1 MSKPVFA
8 QSSYP
13 SSNGR
18 DTVACYVWTP
28 SDVPPRA
35 VVQIAHGMQEYVRRY
50 TPFAEFLCAH
60 GYAVAGNDHLGHGA
74 TAADAD
80 DLGFTGEGGGADAM
94 IADVHT
100 MTERLREQF
109 PDLPLILLGH
119 SMGSFIARN
128 VVALFGGDYDGAI
141 FSGTG
146 GPEMPTGAGMTLA
159 RWRMFRRGE
168 RHRSNL
174 IAKVAFGNYNRKYD
188 GPVTKN
194 SWISRDEA
202 VVKAYMADPLCNFPF
217 TARGWYDLFDLLGR
231 VSRRD
236 WAAKVPTDLP
246 ILLASGSMDPVGN
259 FGRGVKAVHRRLAEA
274 GAQDLTLTLYPDARH
289 EILNEI
295 NREEVYGDILAWLEA
310 RFGKENSDA

>member
-1 MSKPVFA
+1 MSFIKKEFKF
-8 QSSYP
+8 SSVSGLADIHCASYLP
-13 SSNGR
+13 ENGE
-18 DTVACYVWTP
+18 VN
-28 SDVPPRA
+28 A
-35 VVQIAHGMQEYVRRY
+35 VLQVAHGMAEHLERY
-50 TPFAEFLCAH
+50 EKFASYLCDRGIAL
-60 GYAVAGNDHLGHGA
+60 YINDHLGHGA
-74 TAADAD
+74 TAASSD

-100 MTERLREQF
+100 MTARLREQF
-109 PDLPLILLGH
+109 PGLPVILLGH

-128 VVALFGGDYDGAI
+128 AVALFGGDYDGAI

-146 GPEMPTGAGMTLA
+146 GPEMPTGAGMALA

-188 GPVTKN
+188 GPVTKS

-202 VVKAYMADPLCNFPF
+202 VVKAYMADPWCNFPYS
-217 TARGWYDLFDLLGR
+217 ARGWYDLFDLLGR

-236 WAAKVPTDLP
+236 WAAKVPPDLP

-259 FGRGVKAVHRRLAEA
+259 FGRGVKAVHQRLKQA
-274 GAQDLTLTLYPDARH
+274 GIRDLTIKLYPDARH

-295 NREEVYGDILAWLEA
+295 NREEVYGDMLAWLDA
-310 RFGKENSDA
+310 RFGKENCYA

>member
-1 MSKPVFA
+1 MTEPVFT

-13 SSNGR
+13 SANGR
-18 DTVACYVWTP
+18 DTVACCVWTP
-28 SDVPPRA
+28 ADAVPCA

-50 TPFAEFLCAH
+50 EPFARYLCAH
-60 GYAVAGNDHLGHGA
+60 GYAVGGNDHLGHGG
-74 TAADAD
+74 TAASAA

-100 MTERLREQF
+100 MTVRLREQF
-109 PDLPLILLGH
+109 PGLPLILLGH

-128 VVALFGGDYDGAI
+128 AVADFGGDYDAAI
-141 FSGTG
+141 FVGTG
-146 GPEMPTGAGMTLA
+146 GPEMPTGAGMLLA

-174 IAKVAFGNYNRKYD
+174 IAKVAFGNYNRKYE

-202 VVKAYMADPLCNFPF
+202 VVRAYMADPYCNFPF

-231 VSRRD
+231 VSRKD
-236 WAAKVPTDLP
+236 WAGKLPVDLP
-246 ILLASGSMDPVGN
+246 ILLTSGTMDPVGN
-259 FGRGVKAVHRRLAEA
+259 FTRGVTAVHRRLVRA
-274 GAQDLTLTLYPDARH
+274 GIRDLTLKFYPEARH

-295 NREEVYGDILAWLEA
+295 NRDEVYADITAWLDA
-310 RFGKENSDA
+310 RFGKEKPHA

>member
-1 MSKPVFA
+1 MAENSFV

-13 SSNGR
+13 SANGR

-28 SDVPPRA
+28 TDRPPCA
-35 VVQIAHGMQEYVRRY
+35 VVQLSHGMQEYARRY
-50 TPFAEFLCAH
+50 APLAEFLCTH

-74 TAADAD
+74 TAASAD
-80 DLGFTGEGGGADAM
+80 DLGFTGEGGADAM

-109 PDLPLILLGH
+109 PGLPIILLGH

-128 VVALFGGDYDGAI
+128 VAAAFGGDYAGMI

-146 GPEMPTGAGMTLA
+146 GPEMPTGAGRMLA

-168 RHRSNL
+168 RYRSQL
-174 IAKVAFGNYNRKYD
+174 IAKVAFGNYNRRYD
-188 GPVTKN
+188 APVTKK

-202 VVKAYMADPLCNFPF
+202 VVKAYMADPFCNYAF

-231 VSRRD
+231 VSARD
-236 WAAKVPTDLP
+236 WAAKLPADLP
-246 ILLASGSMDPVGN
+246 ILLASGTMDPVGN
-259 FGRGVKAVHRRLAEA
+259 FGRGVEEVYRRLEKA
-274 GAQDLTLTLYPDARH
+274 GVRDLTIKLYPDARH
-289 EILNEI
+289 EILNET
-295 NREEVYGDILAWLEA
+295 NRSEVYADMLAWLNA
-310 RFGKENSDA
+310 HVGKEQSDA